1 MTAHFNVGDRVRIMD
16 NKQLIEEVRGQL
28 GYVTNVDNQ
37 DRIFVELDSGAR
49 PPIRFRSYNNIEF
62 YSFYPRYIE
71 LLIPKTP
78 DWEV

>member
-28 GYVTNVDNQ
+28 GYVINVDNQ
-37 DRIFVELDSGAR
+37 DRIFV
-49 PPIRFRSYNNIEF
+49 
-62 YSFYPRYIE
+62 
-71 LLIPKTP
+71 LIPKTP

>member
-1 MTAHFNVGDRVRIMD
+1 MTTHFNVGDRVRIMD
-16 NKQLIEEVRGQL
+16 NKQLIKEVRGQL
-28 GYVTNVDNQ
+28 GYVTNIENQ
-37 DRIFVELDSGAR
+37 DRVYVKLDSGAK
-49 PPIRFRSYNNIEF
+49 PSFRFRGDDSIRF